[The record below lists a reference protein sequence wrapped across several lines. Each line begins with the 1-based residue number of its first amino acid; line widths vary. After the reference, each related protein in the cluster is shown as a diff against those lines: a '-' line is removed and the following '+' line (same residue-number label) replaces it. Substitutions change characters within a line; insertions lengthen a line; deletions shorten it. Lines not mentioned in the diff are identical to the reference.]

1 MSTDD
6 FFDERTELSEVKSEI
21 VSKYFTAWSRVMK
34 SKSQRLGYIDLFSG
48 PGRYKDGS
56 ESTPIQIIK
65 KILSDDELCN
75 KFITLFNDANPK
87 YVEQLK
93 RELVSH
99 RLPNGLVCDCRKTRY
114 IQKSCF
120 ALPCGS

>member
-75 KFITLFNDANPK
+75 KFITLPESVIIN
-87 YVEQLK
+87 
-93 RELVSH
+93 
-99 RLPNGLVCDCRKTRY
+99 
-114 IQKSCF
+114 
-120 ALPCGS
+120 